1 MHVLNTIGLIH
12 QDHMQN
18 TWARPE
24 NGYPVGETISAR
36 LLYTL
41 PNGTTPYLT
50 LHPLCP
56 YVKHSGDEIKSV
68 GAIVGSVQEVKV
80 VRLEKRGIIF
90 KVGKD
95 EKGIVP
101 IQRASDD
108 LSFTEEDVLKH
119 FPANTVHPC
128 RIFQYSMIDRLY
140 IGSFQKQVKNY
151 LM

>member
-1 MHVLNTIGLIH
+1 
-12 QDHMQN
+12 
-18 TWARPE
+18 
-24 NGYPVGETISAR
+24 
-36 LLYTL
+36 
-41 PNGTTPYLT
+41 
-50 LHPLCP
+50 
-56 YVKHSGDEIKSV
+56 
-68 GAIVGSVQEVKV
+68 VGSVQEVKV